1 MLIRKMTRIVSLAL
15 AAVVMIFGVTVA
27 QAEST
32 PATLTVS
39 AVGTVSLE
47 ADYAT
52 LTLGVTTAGR
62 AVTETASANA
72 AAMEKVIAALTAA
85 GVDKADMKTQH
96 FQVNPITDYRYD
108 DMNEKQT
115 ITGFQVSN
123 TIYVTIRKVDQV
135 GAVVDAAM
143 AAGANESY
151 GLTFRSSKEQE
162 AADEATKLAVMEA
175 KRKAALLAE
184 AAGQSLGQLLI
195 IQEGASVE
203 YAPFLAK
210 SMVMTENATP
220 MLHGSLEMSSE
231 VTLTF
236 QVQP

>member
-1 MLIRKMTRIVSLAL
+1 MLIRKMTRILSLAL
-15 AAVVMIFGVTVA
+15 AAVVMIFGVTAA

-162 AADEATKLAVMEA
+162 AADEAMKLAVAEA
-175 KRKAALLAE
+175 RRKASLLAA
-184 AAGQSLGQLLI
+184 AAGQSLGDLVN
-195 IQEGASVE
+195 IQESVGGYGVTYRTKE
-203 YAPFLAK
+203 LAMDAANPILSGGLTVTCAV
-210 SMVMTENATP
+210 SMTYQLKP
-220 MLHGSLEMSSE
+220 
-231 VTLTF
+231 
-236 QVQP
+236 